1 MVVMVVT
8 LQYREVRKTPAPG
21 TRADRCHCP
30 RMRVRHF
37 HFSQTAYTS
46 YNLLGILSELW
57 AASGKMRGGRQVRQ
71 VRTVASAARVPVLFG
86 GTANTLC
93 SGRAPVG
100 TCAGAMYGAWRMGT
114 RGRVFEPESRAVVSA
129 ADMNCDLA
137 RSAVSSYQG
146 AALRVL
152 RGGVSS
158 RSHSGVLH
166 TSRFSRIMRSR
177 PARGGAI
184 VVGLSI

>member
-57 AASGKMRGGRQVRQ
+57 AASGKMRGGRQVR
-71 VRTVASAARVPVLFG
+71 TVASAARVPVLFG

-114 RGRVFEPESRAVVSA
+114 RGRVFEPDSRAVVSA
-129 ADMNCDLA
+129 ADMNGDLA
-137 RSAVSSYQG
+137 RSAVLSYQG
-146 AALRVL
+146 STLRVL

-158 RSHSGVLH
+158 WSDSGVLH
-166 TSRFSRIMRSR
+166 ASRFSRIMRSR